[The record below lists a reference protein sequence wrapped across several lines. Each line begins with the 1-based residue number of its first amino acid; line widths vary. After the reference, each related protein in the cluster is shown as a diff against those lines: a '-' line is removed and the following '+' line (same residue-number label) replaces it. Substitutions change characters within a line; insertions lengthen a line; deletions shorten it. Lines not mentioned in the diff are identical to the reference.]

1 MATKNGKKKN
11 YKEALNQ
18 VNYIIIYL
26 HLRPQKVFSMSRLQ
40 AEALKTH
47 KAAPI
52 GVILFLFYEPIGQH
66 DYIKYCLDE
75 D

>member
-1 MATKNGKKKN
+1 
-11 YKEALNQ
+11 
-18 VNYIIIYL
+18 
-26 HLRPQKVFSMSRLQ
+26 MSRLQ

-75 D
+75 DWLGYDAWKSR